1 MTNPPLLQHTSPS
14 WEKIGIFKN
23 FFYKKCPYAPA
34 VIGLQYDKREID
46 QRNRQEGVF
55 MMKRGKIY
63 RNMILVWMMLG
74 GFLFAVEIQNLS
86 QAVDVA
92 GKQRM
97 YTQRMLKDYAMIG
110 LQNKF
115 GNPQADL
122 KKIVSDFE
130 NHLDSLIAFNKDPKT
145 AQSLEKVKK
154 MWEPIKKA
162 LNEAPSKEKAGKMQE
177 DLEALLK
184 QSNEAVGLFAKQT
197 GKESGEIIN
206 ISGRQRMLSQRMASL
221 YMLKVWGVDDPQFKE
236 KMDKSMKLFKESL
249 EKLKQSKMNTPEI
262 TALLQKAERS
272 FTFFEIMNKS
282 KSKFIPA
289 LIYKKSNDILK
300 DMNTATGLYA
310 AQESK

>member
-1 MTNPPLLQHTSPS
+1 MI
-14 WEKIGIFKN
+14 E
-23 FFYKKCPYAPA
+23 
-34 VIGLQYDKREID
+34 V
-46 QRNRQEGVF
+46 
-55 MMKRGKIY
+55 MKLY
-63 RNMILVWMMLG
+63 RNIFLVFLLFG
-74 GFLFAVEIQNLS
+74 SSLFAIEIKNLS

-110 LQNKF
+110 LQNNF
-115 GNPQADL
+115 GNPQEDL
-122 KKIVSDFE
+122 KKIMSNFE

-145 AQSLEKVKK
+145 DESLQKVKT
-154 MWEPIKKA
+154 MWGPIKTA

-177 DLEALLK
+177 DLESLLK

-221 YMLKVWGVDDPQFKE
+221 YMLKVWGVNDPQFKE
-236 KMDKSMKLFKESL
+236 KMSKSMKLFKDSL
-249 EKLKQSKMNTPEI
+249 ERLKKSEMNTPEI
-262 TALLQKAERS
+262 TALLKKAEKS
-272 FTFFEIMNKS
+272 FKFFEIMNKS

-289 LIYKKSNDILK
+289 LIYKKSNEILK

-310 AQESK
+310 AQEAK